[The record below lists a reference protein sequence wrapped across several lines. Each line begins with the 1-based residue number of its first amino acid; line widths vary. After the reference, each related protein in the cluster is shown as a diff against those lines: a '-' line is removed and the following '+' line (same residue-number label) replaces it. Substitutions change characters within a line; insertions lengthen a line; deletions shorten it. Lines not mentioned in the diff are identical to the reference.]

1 MLWFIFILIML
12 GAGVTGWM
20 GYKHTSY
27 SKSVEKNLATRR
39 THYSRLRLARE
50 TDRERAEKSDI
61 RENADIS
68 DGR

>member
-20 GYKHTSY
+20 GYQHTSY

-50 TDRERAEKSDI
+50 TDKERAEKTDKAKY
-61 RENADIS
+61 ADIS
-68 DGR
+68 GGR